1 MIKNITIFGL
11 STPTT
16 EQRILSHVFSC
27 IAIICLLFSNNS
39 FSLSNAEMEFKTVE
53 VCDFLQNCNISL
65 VADGVISSKTAS
77 AFLKAVESN
86 ARPLTLYINGKGND
100 LQAGIALGKAI
111 RSKRFDTQAGL
122 VTQSP
127 EKIGQTLKHYLKDG
141 GECISACLLAF
152 LGGQS
157 RISRPGDILGF
168 YKLSTTADDAN
179 EKKVRASAAEYI
191 SNLGVNTNMLDY
203 LSFGNGDQV
212 QRIPFATVKK
222 LNIDNY
228 DAAPESPWHIKA
240 TAGGQ
245 VIAVISEKDKKSQ
258 FSVTLA
264 LTKPAANDATNTGN
278 LRLIIFIKP
287 IKNALTASEFTIISN
302 TNSVVSI
309 YANNFS
315 ITDLSAKKW
324 ERYQEGIQ
332 SFVSLPIQSVEKI
345 AEARFFDLSLPLPE
359 TYTAS
364 PTMRFGT
371 EGLKS
376 AIAALKK

>member
-1 MIKNITIFGL
+1 M
-11 STPTT
+11 
-16 EQRILSHVFSC
+16 
-27 IAIICLLFSNNS
+27 
-39 FSLSNAEMEFKTVE
+39 
-53 VCDFLQNCNISL
+53 QNCNISL
-65 VADGVISSKTAS
+65 VADGIISSKTAS
-77 AFLKAVESN
+77 AFLKAAESN
-86 ARPLTLYINGKGND
+86 PTPLTLYINGKGND

-111 RSKRFDTQAGL
+111 RSKRFDTQTGL
-122 VTQSP
+122 VTES
-127 EKIGQTLKHYLKDG
+127 GQTSKYSVKDG
-141 GECISACLLAF
+141 GECFSACLLAF

-157 RISRPGDILGF
+157 RISRPGDFLGF

-179 EKKVRASAAEYI
+179 EKKIRALAAEYI

-203 LSFGNGDQV
+203 LSFGNSDQV

-228 DAAPESPWHIKA
+228 DVAPESPWHIKT

-245 VIAVISEKDKKSQ
+245 VIAVITEKDKKSQ

-264 LTKPAANDATNTGN
+264 LTKPAANDAANTGN
-278 LRLIIFIKP
+278 LRLIVFVKP
-287 IKNALTASEFTIISN
+287 IKNALTANEFTKISN
-302 TNSVVSI
+302 TKSVLSI

-315 ITDLSAKKW
+315 ITDLNAKKW

-332 SFVSLPIQSVEKI
+332 SFVSLPIQSVEQI

-364 PTMRFGT
+364 STLRFGT